1 MLNCVF
7 SLFRKTVIDLLIVE
21 GPNAKLKKATIIEA
35 AKIALKR
42 EEIPMAEYNKVIITL
57 SVINLLFHALYS
69 ILLNGRVLHHV
80 KV

>member
-57 SVINLLFHALYS
+57 SVINFLFHALYS